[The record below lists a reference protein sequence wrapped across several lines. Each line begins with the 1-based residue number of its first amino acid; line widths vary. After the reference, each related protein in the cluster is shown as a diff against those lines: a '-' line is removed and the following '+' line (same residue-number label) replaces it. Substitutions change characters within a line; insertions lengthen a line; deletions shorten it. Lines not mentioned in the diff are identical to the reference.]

1 MSVRCNAIG
10 QHASLAQALSIGTG
24 NFFMGAWVRGE
35 SANDGTFYSLIDSA
49 WDAGETD
56 FAWMRALTSNTIL
69 RGHTSGVF
77 IGGYT
82 SASLSTWYYAALTR
96 DGTTLRFRV
105 MDDSAST
112 TPLYDATATDSS
124 DYDTL
129 DNIHLFSRVNGEYL
143 NGEMC
148 SVKLVVGSFT
158 LSDAELRTESQNLDI
173 VKSGGTL
180 RYAWDLEDIDADT
193 QGLNERGGSG
203 PNFTNTDLVNG
214 SSRPSQLEAAAGS
227 STLEQEGFRWYE
239 DNGSEST
246 ASAAANQDT
255 NITAAAG
262 ATKRL
267 RMLVNATGD
276 PATKQFKLQ
285 WKKSGGSWADVL

>member
-69 RGHTSGVF
+69 RGHTNGVF

-148 SVKLVVGSFT
+148 SVKLVVGGSFT

-180 RYAWDLEDIDADT
+180 RYTWKLENTDADT
-193 QGLNERGGSG
+193 DGFNEASGSG

-214 SSRPSQLEAAAGS
+214 ASRPSQLESATTTYQHSGTDGQKMTDS
-227 STLEQEGFRWYE
+227 SSIIVRP
-239 DNGSEST
+239 SPST
-246 ASAAANQDT
+246 CRIVS
-255 NITAAAG
+255 
-262 ATKRL
+262 
-267 RMLVNATGD
+267 
-276 PATKQFKLQ
+276 
-285 WKKSGGSWADVL
+285 VL